1 MALGKKDKQA
11 ILMEA
16 FARIGRRRQ
25 EEIRALAERYY
36 EDYVKGDLEDGG
48 AIQTTP
54 EGECYARL
62 LAPLASFFHGE
73 NDLRRAF
80 MGESEYKETLE
91 KEKDRHDW
99 EAGFLDKW
107 YEAER
112 VFDPMGQVEDMKPIY
127 DYWAP
132 LLLGTGLKV
141 EGHPG
146 GEDDTEDGKLSR
158 ERARLEEAVK
168 KAESSLETAK
178 IVLLV
183 SIVFCPLLP
192 YGIYRWYKSDKETK
206 EARADLQACSTPSFG
221 GSLNPN
227 QYREKRKALIKVE
240 ACDALSDLMDAFQEI
255 GSREGLAFE
264 LRWAYAPFVDGI
276 DAIEEGLAYSD
287 HPISGKA
294 SGKTSHPT
302 EQYARLAVEPYRSI
316 RYSSKDLHPIGKEE
330 EVLMLK
336 DDVTRIAT
344 LEECRRVH
352 PVFLVREK
360 K

>member
-1 MALGKKDKQA
+1 MALGKNDKQA
-11 ILMEA
+11 ILKGA
-16 FARIGRRRQ
+16 FARLGRHRQ

-48 AIQTTP
+48 AIESRTN
-54 EGECYARL
+54 GECYARL
-62 LAPLASFFHGE
+62 LAPLASFFHEE
-73 NDLRRAF
+73 NDMRRAF

-91 KEKDRHDW
+91 KESDPHDW
-99 EAGFLDKW
+99 ERSFREKW
-107 YEAER
+107 DEAEV
-112 VFDPMGQVEDMKPIY
+112 VFDPMDQLQDLKPLY

-141 EGHPG
+141 EGRAG

-158 ERARLEEAVK
+158 ERARLEETLK

-183 SIVFCPLLP
+183 SIFFCPLLP
-192 YGIYRWYKSDKETK
+192 YGIYRWHKCDKEAK
-206 EARADLQACSTPSFG
+206 EARAALQACSTPSFG

-240 ACDALSDLMDAFQEI
+240 ACDALRNLMDAFQEI
-255 GSREGLAFE
+255 GAREGLAFE

-276 DAIEEGLAYSD
+276 DAIEEGPAYSD
-287 HPISGKA
+287 HPISGKP

-316 RYSSKDLHPIGKEE
+316 RYSSRDLHPIGKEE

-336 DDVTRIAT
+336 DDATRIAT

-352 PVFLVREK
+352 PVLLVREK